1 MGRTDEIL
9 KEIDELKIKKEL
21 CQQDML
27 NAQKKISDKDYINYL
42 ELQKLEEIVS
52 NSRLE
57 MLNLDKKIKVLGFGK
72 KLK

>member
-42 ELQKLEEIVS
+42 ELEKLEEIVS

>member
-9 KEIDELKIKKEL
+9 KEIDELKIQKEL

-42 ELQKLEEIVS
+42 ELQKLEEIVNS
-52 NSRLE
+52 NRLE